1 MVIAAKW
8 LLNCMISYTMIG
20 IGVSASVTQLTWLGW
35 LVFIAVLA
43 WSGAWSWAGAV
54 TGTKAVGDV
63 FGYAFRL
70 ASRLFPNLISAPKDR
85 TSQALWD
92 IVIAAVI
99 VVVGAVAIA
108 WTVAGAGVVLW
119 RGSWELVSG
128 YGWVFAGLWWGSW
141 PLSLG
146 LLPGFAADDM
156 EGRKGLTVVLLTLA
170 AGIGLAIGW
179 FIYRAVHP
187 A

>member
-1 MVIAAKW
+1 MAIAAKW
-8 LLNCMISYTMIG
+8 LLNCMISYTIIG
-20 IGVSASVTQLTWLGW
+20 IGISASVTQLTWLGW

-43 WSGAWSWAGAV
+43 WSGAWSWAGSV

-63 FGYAFRL
+63 FGYAFGI

-85 TSQALWD
+85 TSQAVWD
-92 IVIAAVI
+92 IVGAAALLA
-99 VVVGAVAIA
+99 VGAVAIA

-119 RGSWELVSG
+119 RGSWEWVSG

-141 PLSLG
+141 PLTLG

-156 EGRKGLTVVLLTLA
+156 GNNRRLAVGLPTLA
-170 AGIGLAIGW
+170 AGVGLAIGW
-179 FIYRAVHP
+179 FIYHAVHP

>member
-1 MVIAAKW
+1 MAIAAKW
-8 LLNCMISYTMIG
+8 LLNCIISYTIIG

-43 WSGAWSWAGAV
+43 WSGAWSWAGSV

-85 TSQALWD
+85 TSRAIGD
-92 IVIAAVI
+92 IVGAAALL
-99 VVVGAVAIA
+99 VVGAVAIA
-108 WTVAGAGVVLW
+108 WTVAGAGGVLW
-119 RGSWELVSG
+119 RGSWEWVSG

-141 PLSLG
+141 PLTLG
-146 LLPGFAADDM
+146 MLPGFAADDM
-156 EGRKGLTVVLLTLA
+156 ENHKALAVGLLTLA
-170 AGIGLAIGW
+170 AGVGLAIGW
-179 FIYRAVHP
+179 FIYHTVHP